1 MSRSAT
7 VTDTSKN
14 GTSNNGTRNA
24 TVMTEKAGS
33 RR

>member
-1 MSRSAT
+1 MTRSAT
-7 VTDTSKN
+7 VTGASNN
-14 GTSNNGTRNA
+14 GASNNGTRNA